1 MNISYIKDLINEYYK
16 KAPWY
21 DLDGKEI
28 ACDEFI
34 MINLEEKEYE
44 EKQKRR
50 RVYQNDVTNNNT
62 FSRKNS

>member
-1 MNISYIKDLINEYYK
+1 MNNIAYIKDLINEYYK

-44 EKQKRR
+44 EKSMGKI
-50 RVYQNDVTNNNT
+50 YGDGKTH
-62 FSRKNS
+62 

>member
-1 MNISYIKDLINEYYK
+1 MNINYIKDLINEYYK
-16 KAPWY
+16 GCPWY

-28 ACDEFI
+28 ACDEYI
-34 MINLEEKEYE
+34 IINLEEKEYE

>member
-44 EKQKRR
+44 EKSMGT
-50 RVYQNDVTNNNT
+50 VYKNDKTH
-62 FSRKNS
+62 